1 MCVCVSHQAFRDL
14 LNLKNLMITTM
25 RMDARCERVKL
36 VKQRLSYERF
46 YIFDRFFVI
55 KSIYDRVYTLGC

>member
-1 MCVCVSHQAFRDL
+1 VCVCVSHQAFRDL